1 MPTIIIDA
9 SIIVISEKSRRS
21 NKDFASGMKKLFVTL
36 LVLAALVWL
45 AWRLRRVAAL
55 RAQAQW
61 LAGLAA
67 LQLATGLSNVVLGW
81 PLVAA
86 VLHTGGAAALVV
98 VLTWALAAS
107 RAAVGQPEMSAPL
120 RAPRVIA

>member
-1 MPTIIIDA
+1 MA
-9 SIIVISEKSRRS
+9 YV
-21 NKDFASGMKKLFVTL
+21 V
-36 LVLAALVWL
+36 LVALVWL

-55 RAQAQW
+55 RAQSHW
-61 LAGLAA
+61 LAGLAV
-67 LQLATGLSNVVLGW
+67 LQLVTGLSNVVLGW

-107 RAAVGQPEMSAPL
+107 RAAVGQPEMSASL